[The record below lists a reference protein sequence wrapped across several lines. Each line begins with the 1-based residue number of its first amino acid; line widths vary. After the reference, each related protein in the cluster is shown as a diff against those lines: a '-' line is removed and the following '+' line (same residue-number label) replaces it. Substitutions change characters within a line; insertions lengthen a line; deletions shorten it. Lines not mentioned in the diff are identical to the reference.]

1 MIKKIVIAR
10 HYGFCM
16 GVKRAI
22 KIADETA
29 RKSGGPVTILN
40 EIVHND
46 AVVDDFRRKGVGQEF
61 TVNDVASGTLIISA
75 HGVAP
80 GVKQAARDKGLTV
93 VDATCPLV
101 TNIYKIIAKVI
112 PQGYYLIHFGDTD
125 HDETQGVVGHAP
137 DRITVISS
145 ITELDDYPDWHDRKL
160 GLTVQT
166 TMRIE
171 DFEAFRLTA
180 EKKWPHLETF
190 DTICMATGERQSAIR
205 DMAPEVDMILV
216 VGSQTSANSKRLAHI
231 SQTLCGRG
239 ELIGSAEDIRDDWFA
254 GAGDSI
260 ERVGVTAG
268 ASTPDFL
275 VDAVIERLRQIS
287 GGRAEVIRQP
297 KAARKRPAAPAVI
310 PNAARRAKA

>member
-1 MIKKIVIAR
+1 
-10 HYGFCM
+10 
-16 GVKRAI
+16 
-22 KIADETA
+22 
-29 RKSGGPVTILN
+29 
-40 EIVHND
+40 
-46 AVVDDFRRKGVGQEF
+46 
-61 TVNDVASGTLIISA
+61 
-75 HGVAP
+75 
-80 GVKQAARDKGLTV
+80 
-93 VDATCPLV
+93 
-101 TNIYKIIAKVI
+101 
-112 PQGYYLIHFGDTD
+112 
-125 HDETQGVVGHAP
+125 
-137 DRITVISS
+137 
-145 ITELDDYPDWHDRKL
+145 
-160 GLTVQT
+160 
-166 TMRIE
+166 MRIE